1 MKTKKQHYIPQFFLK
16 KFSENNDSLVS
27 AYLKPQDKFVS
38 TNTKRI
44 CYRDNYYDPDNIEK
58 FNTWL
63 VEYARRLKIEL
74 NTELLTKDQYIES
87 VYFNTLEITTS
98 DFVEKILESSNG
110 ILLQDDMFRVCILIF
125 IINLHARSPYY
136 RGKYEYLFNQR
147 NAVFSRFPKEIHDQ
161 LKNRLKM
168 TAKKQQIIE
177 MLDLRFYFGDIVAR
191 SKYEWSL
198 AILDRESF
206 FIGDNFTQ
214 LYDLKE
220 LCIPISLDRAILIR
234 PKDPNQRKWYLE
246 KSNKKYIT
254 KLGK

>member
-16 KFSENNDSLVS
+16 MFSEKNDSLVS
-27 AYLKPQDKFVS
+27 VYLKPQDKFIL

-44 CYRDNYYDPDNIEK
+44 CYRDYYYDPDNIEK
-58 FNTWL
+58 FNIWL
-63 VEYARRLKIEL
+63 VEYARKLKIEL
-74 NTELLTKDQYIES
+74 NTELLAKDQYIES
-87 VYFNTLEITTS
+87 VYLNTLEITTAN
-98 DFVEKILESSNG
+98 FLKKILESSNG
-110 ILLQDDMFRVCILIF
+110 ILLQDDMFRVCFLIF

-136 RGKYEYLFNQR
+136 RVKYEYLFNQR
-147 NAVFSRFPKEIHDQ
+147 NEAYARFPKEIQNQ
-161 LKNRLKM
+161 LKNRLKV
-168 TAKKQQIIE
+168 TAKEQQIIE
-177 MLDLRFYFGDIVAR
+177 ILDLHFYFEDIIAR

-246 KSNKKYIT
+246 RSNKKYIT
-254 KLGK
+254 KL